1 MDNIPPNTTYYDSQ
15 TQTIRVTIQQAT
27 MVLAAF
33 MSEQMEQDLQRNEL
47 VNTGQLTQLEADVTA
62 EAWEKVRCFCMC
74 VGRGI
79 IIKTER
85 TQTRHIYMYVFE
97 K

>member
-1 MDNIPPNTTYYDSQ
+1 MNKK
-15 TQTIRVTIQQAT
+15 QTIRVTIQQAT

-62 EAWEKVRCFCMC
+62 EAWEKVRRFYMC
-74 VGRGI
+74 WKRNNNY
-79 IIKTER
+79 
-85 TQTRHIYMYVFE
+85 QTNTNYTYLYYGFE

>member
-1 MDNIPPNTTYYDSQ
+1 
-15 TQTIRVTIQQAT
+15 

-74 VGRGI
+74 VGRRI
-79 IIKTER
+79 TTER
-85 TQTRHIYMYVFE
+85 TQTRHFYIYVFE